1 VHLTPLP
8 RTLPIQPE
16 NDIMQGWK
24 DPDGPPLVSV
34 CCATYNHVAFIEDA
48 ICGVLGQQTDFRY
61 EFIIRDDAST
71 DGTTDIVKA
80 YEAKYPDIIR
90 AVIHTDNQYQK
101 GIRPAHA
108 WSQLAKGKY
117 IAFCEGDD
125 YWIDNRKLQ
134 QQVDIL
140 EANPDIILCA
150 GGFYRANVQ
159 TGRNELDINKP
170 AGVKPSHMGFF
181 FTLADTSETWL
192 TQFLTIVY
200 RTEDRKHIPIP
211 SRVIYGD
218 LNLIYHLLK
227 QGTGYYIM
235 KPLGVYRIHNGG
247 IYSKLGT
254 KAKLLGSYSA
264 YRELHMLY
272 GDEYTRKLSLRHA
285 LLLIGYRSTP
295 DNLDNVEVPRI
306 RILRQSLG
314 LARSFGDLKRIFRVA
329 VPHMIKDLRH
339 RFGR

>member
-1 VHLTPLP
+1 MHLTPLP
-8 RTLPIQPE
+8 KTLPIQPE

-34 CCATYNHVAFIEDA
+34 CCATYNHAAFIEDA

-61 EFIIRDDAST
+61 EFIIRDDASN
-71 DGTTDIVKA
+71 DGTSDIVRA
-80 YEAKYPDIIR
+80 YAAKYPDIIR
-90 AVIHTDNQYQK
+90 VVIHTENQYQR

-108 WSQLAKGKY
+108 WSKLAKGKY

-125 YWIDNRKLQ
+125 YWIDSRKLQ

-140 EANPDIILCA
+140 ESNPDITICA

-170 AGVKPSHMGFF
+170 AGVKPGHMGFF

-192 TQFLTIVY
+192 TQFLTIMH
-200 RTEDRKHIPIP
+200 RTEDRKNIP
-211 SRVIYGD
+211 SPSPVLFGD
-218 LNLIYHLLK
+218 LNLFYHLLK
-227 QGTGYYIM
+227 QGVGYYLT
-235 KPLGVYRIHNGG
+235 KPLGVYRIQTGG
-247 IYSKLGT
+247 IYSKLST
-254 KAKLLGSYSA
+254 KAKLLSSYSA

-285 LLLIGYRSTP
+285 LLLLSFRSHG
-295 DNLDNVEVPRI
+295 DNRDNVKVPRFKL
-306 RILRQSLG
+306 LRQSIG
-314 LARSFGDLKRIFRVA
+314 MARTIGDLLRIIKA
-329 VPHMIKDLRH
+329 TIPHKIKDLRH
-339 RFGR
+339 RIGR